1 MLSTTGVPQ
10 QASAGSEG
18 GGGAYSKALIPAA
31 QSPAL
36 PFGAL
41 AVTANPAAALVNEL
55 LGGLG
60 AGGALGFPAL
70 PLLPPLQLQVSGARA
85 LRPPH
90 ATLPP
95 PPLHPSPQ
103 PLLLSPPRSP
113 PSPSLQNL
121 SYNAIETKDAL
132 HVTIDAPGVTKEG
145 FSVQVLPPS
154 VEGGRSSLLV
164 RVSRGG
170 VSHSGDFNTFRE
182 ERCVGRAAA
191 RASCQRPLRAGHP
204 LSLPFSL
211 APLCPPPQPR
221 PPSPPLLPLPSPPPR
236 RSWSGQAS
244 RSIPLPAWVDPDQV
258 RVEGLCSGVLSLTCP
273 RHVSAA
279 AFPAPR
285 YLSIA

>member
-95 PPLHPSPQ
+95 PPSTPHLS
-103 PLLLSPPRSP
+103 LSSSPPH
-113 PSPSLQNL
+113 
-121 SYNAIETKDAL
+121 A
-132 HVTIDAPGVTKEG
+132 
-145 FSVQVLPPS
+145 LPP
-154 VEGGRSSLLV
+154 
-164 RVSRGG
+164 
-170 VSHSGDFNTFRE
+170 
-182 ERCVGRAAA
+182 
-191 RASCQRPLRAGHP
+191 
-204 LSLPFSL
+204 
-211 APLCPPPQPR
+211 PPPCR
-221 PPSPPLLPLPSPPPR
+221 
-236 RSWSGQAS
+236 
-244 RSIPLPAWVDPDQV
+244 
-258 RVEGLCSGVLSLTCP
+258 T
-273 RHVSAA
+273 
-279 AFPAPR
+279 
-285 YLSIA
+285 